1 MKSML
6 RRFIPICLSLV
17 VLMSLTV
24 TAFAADDNVLTIN
37 GGAEV
42 NVGDRVKY
50 TLYLADTKEEIIGFQ
65 LALFF
70 DKEYLELDKNSM
82 SFDKF
87 DGVIYNADLD
97 DSLPMN
103 WTNISHPADFS
114 KKAMFLS
121 LEFRVLKGGETDI
134 SQFVTEMYG
143 DDMTYLKSYTWTYD
157 ISVNDNSVVSDQTPL
172 INDDEEYAEKNSG
185 SIINYLDGMGEE
197 NTPNK
202 DNHPAVVGYSQ
213 TVTEIVNVTKAN
225 SSSEES
231 GDFPITTVIIG
242 AAVLIVVLA
251 VVGVV
256 VIKKR
261 DDGNTATSSDENKSE
276 NDDDL
281 AE

>member
-1 MKSML
+1 MKSIL
-6 RRFIPICLSLV
+6 KKFIPICLSLA
-17 VLMSLTV
+17 VLLSMSV
-24 TAFAADDNVLTIN
+24 TAFAADDEALTIN

-42 NVGDRVKY
+42 KVGDRVKY

-121 LEFRVLKGGETDI
+121 LEFRVLKGGETEI

-157 ISVNDNSVVSDQTPL
+157 ISVNDEAVVSDQAPV
-172 INDDEEYAEKNSG
+172 IYDNEEYAQNNSG
-185 SIINYLDGMGEE
+185 SIVNYLDGMGEE

-202 DNHPAVVGYSQ
+202 ENHPAVVGYTQ
-213 TVTEIVNVTKAN
+213 TVTEIVDVTKAGT
-225 SSSEES
+225 SSEES

-261 DDGNTATSSDENKSE
+261 DDSNAATNSDENKSE
-276 NDDDL
+276 SDEDL
-281 AE
+281 TE

>member
-87 DGVIYNADLD
+87 DGVIYNTDLD

-157 ISVNDNSVVSDQTPL
+157 ISVNDNAVVSDQTPL

-185 SIINYLDGMGEE
+185 SIVNYLDGMGEE

-213 TVTEIVNVTKAN
+213 TVTEIVDVTKAN

-242 AAVLIVVLA
+242 AAVMIVVLA

-261 DDGNTATSSDENKSE
+261 DDGNTATTSDENKSE

>member
-157 ISVNDNSVVSDQTPL
+157 ISVNDNAVVSDQTPL

-185 SIINYLDGMGEE
+185 SIVNYLDGMGEE

-213 TVTEIVNVTKAN
+213 TVTEIVDVTKAN

-242 AAVLIVVLA
+242 TAVMIVVLA

-261 DDGNTATSSDENKSE
+261 DDGNTATTSDENKSE

>member
-157 ISVNDNSVVSDQTPL
+157 ISVNDNAVVSDQTPL

-242 AAVLIVVLA
+242 AAVMIVVLA

-261 DDGNTATSSDENKSE
+261 DDGNTATTSDENKSE

>member
-261 DDGNTATSSDENKSE
+261 DDGNTATTSDENKSE

>member
-157 ISVNDNSVVSDQTPL
+157 ISVNDNAVVSDQTPL

-185 SIINYLDGMGEE
+185 SIVNYLDGMGEE

-213 TVTEIVNVTKAN
+213 TVTEIVDVTKAN

-242 AAVLIVVLA
+242 AAVMIVVLA

-261 DDGNTATSSDENKSE
+261 DDGNTATTSDENKSE